1 MLALISSIPTT
12 VREGF
17 NVQDLPHRASTL
29 SEEQMSKLFGGA
41 CSPRGARCSR
51 DRDCCRAA
59 PDCVGIN
66 PFNRTCRTGRDG

>member
-17 NVQDLPHRASTL
+17 DVQDLPHRASTL

-41 CSPRGARCSR
+41 CSPRGASCVN
-51 DRDCCRAA
+51 DDDCCKDA
-59 PDCVGIN
+59 PDCVGFWIW
-66 PFNRTCRTGRDG
+66 NRSCRTGPKG